1 MNKKLLAQVAL
12 ILLILIILLSFFFTY
27 FKKES
32 FIEQKQT
39 NSNNEKSVISDD
51 EKGSLSGIEYTSKD
65 VNGNIYNIKA
75 VNGKIDEKNPDLINL
90 FNVSA
95 YLIFDNKQ
103 KITVISDLALYNSN
117 NFDTIFSK
125 NVILNYDK
133 HNISCGKIA
142 AIFSEN
148 TAILSK
154 SLIYDNFLT
163 KLYADQMKID
173 LITRNSEITMF
184 NQKKK
189 NKNYS

>member
-75 VNGKIDEKNPDLINL
+75 VNGKNDEKNPDLINL

-163 KLYADQMKID
+163 KLYADQIKID
-173 LITRNSEITMF
+173 LIKRNSEITMF